1 MMLPSQASIGP
12 QSEIPKTRN
21 NYLETKNTTDFN
33 NFLQLLTTEL
43 KNQDPLKPLDPTQ
56 TVTQLATFSTVEQA
70 VKTNSILS
78 QIADQS
84 SIIGGSILIGRM
96 LSTEQGQ
103 EIGAIHAITS
113 DNSSLMAILGDGERI
128 PLTSKHILS

>member
-12 QSEIPKTRN
+12 QTEISKNRN
-21 NYLETKNTTDFN
+21 NNLETNNTTNFN

-43 KNQDPLKPLDPTQ
+43 QNQDPLKPLDPTQ

-84 SIIGGSILIGRM
+84 SIIGGSMLIGRM

-113 DNSSLMAILGDGERI
+113 QNSSLMAILGDGERI
-128 PLTSKHILS
+128 PLTAKHIIS